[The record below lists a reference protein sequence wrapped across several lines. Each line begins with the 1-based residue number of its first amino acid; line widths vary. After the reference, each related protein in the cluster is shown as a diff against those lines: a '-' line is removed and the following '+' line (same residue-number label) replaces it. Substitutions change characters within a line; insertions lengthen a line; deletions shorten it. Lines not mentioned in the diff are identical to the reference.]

1 MGWGLY
7 IVRIGKS
14 ARLVAMAAMAALLG
28 VSSAQAETCG
38 LKRFASFDISSNPDG
53 MVTIPVTFN
62 GTAETVLVDTG
73 GVYSTV
79 SPSVVAALRLKPQL
93 IRSGFELYMA
103 DGTLLNH
110 YATIDRLGI
119 GGAGASD
126 VHLIIQP
133 QHSQTGIED
142 FQGTLAPDLLP
153 NFDLD
158 FDFAHHTLNFF
169 SQQHCE
175 GKVVYWANSYAV
187 VPFSLDAG
195 SDHIEVPVT
204 LDGKDFTALIDTGS
218 AHTLLSAKAA
228 RDNFGLTPDSPGMM
242 PVPGETADALVRY
255 AYRFKTLTLNGITV
269 NNPMIGLLRD
279 AMEQGFWKRHDEMVD
294 RDPIYGLQFRPN
306 RVTVGMNVL
315 RKLHLYIAYKE
326 KKLYVTAAD
335 AGIPAP
341 APAATASPAAPAG
354 PAAP

>member
-1 MGWGLY
+1 
-7 IVRIGKS
+7 
-14 ARLVAMAAMAALLG
+14 MAAALLG
-28 VSSAQAETCG
+28 ASSARAETCG
-38 LKRFASFDISSNPDG
+38 LQRFASFDISSAPDG

-79 SPSVVAALRLKPQL
+79 SPSVVDALHLKPRP

-110 YATIDRLGI
+110 YATVDRLGV
-119 GGAGASD
+119 GGAGAPG

-133 QHSQTGIED
+133 QHSQTGVEK
-142 FQGTLAPDLLP
+142 FEGTLAPDLLR

-158 FDFAHHTLNFF
+158 FDFARHTLNFF

-187 VPFSLDAG
+187 VPFSTDTG
-195 SDHIEVPVT
+195 SGHIEVPVT
-204 LDGKDFTALIDTGS
+204 LDGKDFTALIDTGA
-218 AHTLLSAKAA
+218 AHTLLSAAAA
-228 RDNFGLTPDSPGMM
+228 RDNYGLTPDSPGMM
-242 PVPGETADALVRY
+242 PVPGKTPDALVRY
-255 AYRFKTLTLNGITV
+255 AYRFKTLTLNGIAV
-269 NNPMIGLLRD
+269 NNPMIGILRD
-279 AMEQGFWKRHDEMVD
+279 AAEKSFWKRHDEMLD
-294 RDPIYGLQFRPN
+294 RDPVYGVRFQPN

-326 KKLYVTAAD
+326 KTLYVTAAD
-335 AGIPAP
+335 AGVPAP
-341 APAATASPAAPAG
+341 APAAPADPAAPAG
-354 PAAP
+354 PAAH